1 MVFNGS
7 LYGNLQTDGVE
18 VYLDTEPSGNT
29 VVIIEDEQAK
39 MKYPDSAENRAYLI
53 GMAKSLIKGW
63 KSNR

>member
-18 VYLDTEPSGNT
+18 VYLDTEPSGNM

-53 GMAKSLIKGW
+53 SMAKSLIKEW
-63 KSNR
+63 KDNR